1 MSDLTIKRELEVV
14 ENEIISLTNQAQQQA
29 LMYAVEIGRRLT
41 EAKSIVPH
49 GGWADWLENKVN
61 FKQRTANN
69 FMRIFEEYGNGQLS
83 FFGDGSNSQAL
94 ANLNYTQ
101 LIALLALPGE
111 EREEFVENNDVE
123 NMTTRELEK
132 AVKERKEAIER
143 AEAAEKRAE
152 LYENEKAK
160 AERCEREAAISTEKA
175 KDLQQQLITAN
186 AALDKA
192 KADTK
197 KAKDKLKE
205 LKENP
210 EIPQEVIDKANAE
223 AQAAAAEKSKKELEE
238 KTAGLAE
245 KLRSADEARQAAE
258 LAAEEAK
265 AKAAELEKKL
275 RMQDPNVENFKRL
288 FEQAQGDVFKL
299 FETIGKIKVDNPE
312 LAEKFKAATLA
323 FLQKYVGEAQQ

>member
-1 MSDLTIKRELEVV
+1 MSELTVKRDIEIVT
-14 ENEIISLTNQAQQQA
+14 NEIISLSNQAQTIA
-29 LMYAVEIGRRLT
+29 LTYSIEIGRRLT
-41 EAKSIVPH
+41 EAKSLVPH
-49 GGWADWLENKVN
+49 GEWAEYLKNEVKYS
-61 FKQRTANN
+61 QRTANN
-69 FMRIFEEYGNGQLS
+69 FMKIYEEYGTGQLNI
-83 FFGDGSNSQAL
+83 FGDSSNSQAL

-101 LIALLALPGE
+101 LIALLALPADQREDFAE
-111 EREEFVENNDVE
+111 ENDVE

-132 AVKERKEAIER
+132 AIKEKKDALER

-152 LYENEKAK
+152 QLDIEKAK
-160 AERCEREAAISTEKA
+160 AERFERQAAKSEEKA
-175 KDLQQQLITAN
+175 KDLQQQLTTAN
-186 AALDKA
+186 EALDKA

-197 KAKDKLKE
+197 KAKDKLKA

-238 KTAGLAE
+238 KTAELAE

-288 FEQAQGDVFKL
+288 FEQAQNDVFKL
-299 FETIGKIKVDNPE
+299 FDTIGKIKEDNPE
-312 LAEKFKAATLA
+312 LAEKFTAATLA
-323 FLQKYVGEAQQ
+323 FLKKYVTEEQK

>member
-1 MSDLTIKRELEVV
+1 MNELTIKRDLNVV
-14 ENEIISLTNQAQQQA
+14 ENEIISLRNQAQQQA

-49 GGWADWLENKVN
+49 GGWADWLENKVE

-83 FFGDGSNSQAL
+83 FFGDSSNSQAL

-111 EREEFVENNDVE
+111 ERESFAEENDVE

-132 AVKERKEAIER
+132 AVRERKEALER
-143 AEAAEKRAE
+143 AEAAEKKAE

-175 KDLQQQLITAN
+175 KELQQNLIQTN
-186 AALDKA
+186 EALDKA
-192 KADTK
+192 KSDAK

-210 EIPQEVIDKANAE
+210 TVPQEVIDKANAE
-223 AQAAAAEKSKKELEE
+223 AQVAAAEKFAKELET
-238 KTAGLAE
+238 KTAELTDKLTAAQKE
-245 KLRSADEARQAAE
+245 KEAAE
-258 LAAEEAK
+258 LAAEQANSK
-265 AKAAELEKKL
+265 IAELEKKIK
-275 RMQDPNVENFKRL
+275 MQNPAVDYFKRI
-288 FEQAQGDVFKL
+288 FEQSQNDVKEL
-299 FETIGKIKVDNPE
+299 FNTIEKIKTDNPE
-312 LAEKFKAATLA
+312 LAERFTAATLA
-323 FLQKYVGEAQQ
+323 FLGKYVKEG